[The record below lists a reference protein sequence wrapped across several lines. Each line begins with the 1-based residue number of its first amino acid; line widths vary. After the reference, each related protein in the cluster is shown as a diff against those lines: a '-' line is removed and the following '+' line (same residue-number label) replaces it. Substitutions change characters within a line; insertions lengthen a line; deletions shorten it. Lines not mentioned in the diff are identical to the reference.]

1 VRDKI
6 VHVKVKMSI
15 QGDWKREPLKAVS
28 GISRG
33 IANLEDTLREAV
45 ALAREQ
51 GRTWDDIGR
60 SLGVSRQAAW
70 ERFSTD

>member
-1 VRDKI
+1 MSDER
-6 VHVKVKMSI
+6 VHIKVKMSI
-15 QGDWKREPLKAVS
+15 EGDWKRAPLKAVA
-28 GISRG
+28 GISKG
-33 IANLEDTLREAV
+33 IANLEETLRQAV
-45 ALAREQ
+45 AIAREQ